1 MPQPDHDEP
10 LLPSSSASS
19 EPHEDDGSETG
30 VTRSAVAAALINTLK
45 SVLGTGLLAMPW
57 AFLQL
62 RTHLEMAII
71 LCIILGV
78 WCCYTMVLI
87 HECAVLAWP
96 AARGYTELV
105 VTALGW
111 RGGVLCA
118 VNLVTHQILCVASYL
133 VFVGDNLQDVLGGT
147 AAQYM
152 AAAAPP
158 IILLCWLRDVRA
170 LSPASAVGT
179 AALLVALVLVVHEGC
194 TLHGATMPDSTTI
207 AGRMLRMARDRRHT
221 RPPPP
226 LVVDP
231 STAADAGIPGT
242 SSLAALGAFMGI
254 STFTF
259 CGHSEVVPVVLSFG
273 ATHPKHA
280 PYKWVVLVMA
290 CIAIPSVL
298 GFSISSMECFGET
311 ARKNIL
317 LSVHSKVAAAL
328 KLLMA
333 AAVLCTCP
341 LKMFPAFEVT
351 EAALG
356 LEVQPKTV
364 IVTDAEE
371 SRAEAQE
378 AVSPRAVGAATTAAS
393 SARRGAIRNAQRT
406 ALVLLA
412 VILAL
417 ACPDFGFLTAFVG
430 AFCNSLIC
438 FVLPPLMYV
447 NLLWNGAPKERGLQ
461 GRALANLVAH
471 AVLTA
476 VGTFV
481 LVGGTASVLKNK
493 FAPGA

>member
-1 MPQPDHDEP
+1 M
-10 LLPSSSASS
+10 
-19 EPHEDDGSETG
+19 
-30 VTRSAVAAALINTLK
+30 
-45 SVLGTGLLAMPW
+45 
-57 AFLQL
+57 
-62 RTHLEMAII
+62 
-71 LCIILGV
+71 
-78 WCCYTMVLI
+78 
-87 HECAVLAWP
+87 
-96 AARGYTELV
+96 
-105 VTALGW
+105 
-111 RGGVLCA
+111 
-118 VNLVTHQILCVASYL
+118 
-133 VFVGDNLQDVLGGT
+133 
-147 AAQYM
+147 
-152 AAAAPP
+152 
-158 IILLCWLRDVRA
+158 RA

-356 LEVQPKTV
+356 LEVQPQTV

-378 AVSPRAVGAATTAAS
+378 AVSPRAV
-393 SARRGAIRNAQRT
+393 
-406 ALVLLA
+406 
-412 VILAL
+412 
-417 ACPDFGFLTAFVG
+417 TAFVG